1 MKRIS
6 RATLAGAVLI
16 CAGVSHAYAGQ
27 GFFGG
32 MKVNGDIRAYDFTRH
47 YSGPVAGQQAF
58 SLGGAL
64 NVLSGS
70 VYGFSAGLSFY
81 TAHNLGLNNANPA
94 LVDGTLAGYRGI
106 NTLGQAFV
114 QYDNRRVLVRA
125 GDQSINN
132 PWINASDSRMIPATY
147 QALLAAVK
155 PMTGLTISAMRI
167 TRFKSRTSDE
177 FSQTDLYNSTSTF
190 NIGGTGGLAGGH
202 ETGVAA
208 VGADYHGGG
217 LKTAVW
223 GYQFYDLAK
232 MAYAQGSYV
241 LPGAVGLK
249 PFVGAQVLRETGSG
263 PQYLGPVD
271 ATVYGAVVGIKH
283 AGDELSLGYDDLP
296 AHADAFGNGDVVSP
310 YTTGYATDP
319 LYTTSMIQGMID
331 RKTTG
336 HALKVSATAYLLQHR
351 IRLIASF
358 ADYFNTLYS
367 GYGSARTNEADLDLT
382 YFLSGPLKGL
392 SIRDRIGI
400 AHNLPVVHRFVY
412 NRLMLEYDF

>member
-1 MKRIS
+1 MKHIS
-6 RATLAGAVLI
+6 RAALAGAVLI
-16 CAGVSHAYAGQ
+16 CVGAGDAHAGQ

-58 SLGGAL
+58 SVGGAL

-81 TAHNLGLNNANPA
+81 TAHNLGLNNPNPA
-94 LVDGTLAGYRGI
+94 LVDGTLAGYDGI

-125 GDQSINN
+125 GDQSIAN

-147 QALLAAVK
+147 QALLAAVR
-155 PMTGLTISAMRI
+155 PITGLTISAMRI

-177 FSQTDLYNSTSTF
+177 FSRTDLYNSTGTF
-190 NIGGTGGLAGGH
+190 NIGGTGGLAGRR
-202 ETGVAA
+202 ETGAAA
-208 VGADYHGGG
+208 VGADYDARG
-217 LKTAVW
+217 LKAAVW

-241 LPGAVGLK
+241 LPGAAGLK
-249 PFVGAQVLRETGSG
+249 PFVGAQVVRETGSG
-263 PQYLGPVD
+263 PQYLGAVN
-271 ATVYGAVVGIKH
+271 ATVYGAVVGVKR
-283 AGDELSLGYDDLP
+283 AGDQITLGYDDLP
-296 AHADAFGNGDVVSP
+296 AHAGAFGNGDVVSP

-336 HALKVSATAYLLQHR
+336 HAVKISATAFLLQHKV
-351 IRLIASF
+351 RLIASF

-367 GYGSARTNEADLDLT
+367 GYTSARTNEADLDLT
-382 YFLSGPLKGL
+382 YFLGGPLKGL

>member
-1 MKRIS
+1 MKHIS
-6 RATLAGAVLI
+6 RAALAAAVLV
-16 CAGVSHAYAGQ
+16 CVGAGDAHAGQ

-58 SLGGAL
+58 SVGGAL

-94 LVDGTLAGYRGI
+94 LVDGTLAGYDGI

-125 GDQSINN
+125 GDQSIAN

-147 QALLAAVK
+147 QALLAAVR
-155 PMTGLTISAMRI
+155 PITGLTISAMRI

-177 FSQTDLYNSTSTF
+177 FSRTDLYNSTGTF
-190 NIGGTGGLAGGH
+190 NIGGTGGLAGRR
-202 ETGVAA
+202 ETGAAA
-208 VGADYHGGG
+208 VGADYDARG
-217 LKTAVW
+217 LKAAVW

-241 LPGAVGLK
+241 LPGAAGLK
-249 PFVGAQVLRETGSG
+249 PFVGAQVVRETGSG
-263 PQYLGPVD
+263 PQYLGAVN
-271 ATVYGAVVGIKH
+271 ATVYGAVVGVKR
-283 AGDELSLGYDDLP
+283 AGDQITLGYDDLP
-296 AHADAFGNGDVVSP
+296 AHAGAFGNGDVVSP

-336 HALKVSATAYLLQHR
+336 HAVKISATAFLLQHKV
-351 IRLIASF
+351 RLIASF

-367 GYGSARTNEADLDLT
+367 GYTSARTNEADLDLT
-382 YFLSGPLKGL
+382 YFLGGPLKGL

>member
-1 MKRIS
+1 MKHIS
-6 RATLAGAVLI
+6 RAALAGAVLVCI
-16 CAGVSHAYAGQ
+16 GAGDAHAGQ

-58 SLGGAL
+58 SVGGAL

-94 LVDGTLAGYRGI
+94 LVDGTLAGYDGI

-125 GDQSINN
+125 GDQSIAN

-147 QALLAAVK
+147 QALLAAVT

-177 FSQTDLYNSTSTF
+177 FSRTDLYNSTGTF
-190 NIGGTGGLAGGH
+190 NIGGTGGLAGRR
-202 ETGVAA
+202 ETGAAA
-208 VGADYHGGG
+208 VGADYDAHG
-217 LKTAVW
+217 LKAAVW

-249 PFVGAQVLRETGSG
+249 PFVGAQVVRETGSG
-263 PQYLGPVD
+263 PQYLGAVN
-271 ATVYGAVVGIKH
+271 ATVYGAVVGVKR
-283 AGDELSLGYDDLP
+283 AGDQITLGYDDLP
-296 AHADAFGNGDVVSP
+296 AHAGAFGNGDVVSP

-336 HALKVSATAYLLQHR
+336 HAVKISATAFLLQHKV
-351 IRLIASF
+351 RLIASF

-367 GYGSARTNEADLDLT
+367 GYTSARTNEADLDLT
-382 YFLSGPLKGL
+382 YFLGGPLKGL
-392 SIRDRIGI
+392 SVRDRIGI

>member
-1 MKRIS
+1 MKHIS
-6 RATLAGAVLI
+6 RAALAGAVLI
-16 CAGVSHAYAGQ
+16 CVGAGDAHAGQ

-58 SLGGAL
+58 SVGGAL

-94 LVDGTLAGYRGI
+94 LVDGTLAGYDGI

-125 GDQSINN
+125 GDQSIAK

-147 QALLAAVK
+147 QALLAAVR
-155 PMTGLTISAMRI
+155 PITGLTISAMRI

-177 FSQTDLYNSTSTF
+177 FSRTDLYNSTGTF
-190 NIGGTGGLAGGH
+190 NIGGTGGLAGRR
-202 ETGVAA
+202 ETGAAA
-208 VGADYHGGG
+208 VGADYDARG
-217 LKTAVW
+217 LKAAVW

-241 LPGAVGLK
+241 LPGAAGLK
-249 PFVGAQVLRETGSG
+249 PFVGAQVVRETGSG
-263 PQYLGPVD
+263 PQYLGAVN
-271 ATVYGAVVGIKH
+271 ATVYGAVVGVKR
-283 AGDELSLGYDDLP
+283 AGDQITLGYDDLP
-296 AHADAFGNGDVVSP
+296 AHAGAFGNGDVVSP

-336 HALKVSATAYLLQHR
+336 HAVKISATAFLLQHKV
-351 IRLIASF
+351 RLIASF

-367 GYGSARTNEADLDLT
+367 GYTSARTNEADLDLT
-382 YFLSGPLKGL
+382 YFLGGPLKGL

>member
-1 MKRIS
+1 MKHIS
-6 RATLAGAVLI
+6 RAALAGAVLI
-16 CAGVSHAYAGQ
+16 CVGAGDAHAGQ

-58 SLGGAL
+58 SVGGAL

-94 LVDGTLAGYRGI
+94 LVDGTLAGYDGI

-125 GDQSINN
+125 GDQSIAN

-147 QALLAAVK
+147 QALLAAVR
-155 PMTGLTISAMRI
+155 PITGLTISAMRI

-177 FSQTDLYNSTSTF
+177 FSRTDLYNSTGTF
-190 NIGGTGGLAGGH
+190 NIGGTGGLAGRR
-202 ETGVAA
+202 ETGAAA
-208 VGADYHGGG
+208 VGADYDARG
-217 LKTAVW
+217 LKAAVW

-241 LPGAVGLK
+241 LPGAAGLK
-249 PFVGAQVLRETGSG
+249 PFVGAQVVRETGSG
-263 PQYLGPVD
+263 PQYLGAVN
-271 ATVYGAVVGIKH
+271 ATVYGAVVGVKR
-283 AGDELSLGYDDLP
+283 AGDQITLGYDDLP
-296 AHADAFGNGDVVSP
+296 AHAGAFGNGDVVSP

-336 HALKVSATAYLLQHR
+336 HAVKISATAFLLQHKV
-351 IRLIASF
+351 RLIASF

-367 GYGSARTNEADLDLT
+367 GYTSARTNEADLDLT
-382 YFLSGPLKGL
+382 YFLGGPLKGL
-392 SIRDRIGI
+392 SVRDRIGI

>member
-1 MKRIS
+1 MKHIS
-6 RATLAGAVLI
+6 RAALAGAVLI
-16 CAGVSHAYAGQ
+16 CVGAGDAHAGQ

-58 SLGGAL
+58 SVGGAL

-94 LVDGTLAGYRGI
+94 LVDGTLAGYDGI

-125 GDQSINN
+125 GDQSIAN

-147 QALLAAVK
+147 QALLAAVR
-155 PMTGLTISAMRI
+155 PITGLTISAMRI

-177 FSQTDLYNSTSTF
+177 FSRTDLYNSTGTF
-190 NIGGTGGLAGGH
+190 NIGGTGGLAGRR
-202 ETGVAA
+202 ETGAAA
-208 VGADYHGGG
+208 VGADYDARG
-217 LKTAVW
+217 LKAAVW

-241 LPGAVGLK
+241 LPGAAGLK
-249 PFVGAQVLRETGSG
+249 PFVGAQVVRETGSG
-263 PQYLGPVD
+263 PQYLGAVN
-271 ATVYGAVVGIKH
+271 ATVYGAVVGVKR
-283 AGDELSLGYDDLP
+283 AGDQITLGYDDLP
-296 AHADAFGNGDVVSP
+296 AHAGAFGNGDVVSP

-336 HALKVSATAYLLQHR
+336 HAVKISATAFLLQHKV
-351 IRLIASF
+351 RLIASF

-367 GYGSARTNEADLDLT
+367 GYTSARTNEADLDLT
-382 YFLSGPLKGL
+382 YFLGGPLKGL